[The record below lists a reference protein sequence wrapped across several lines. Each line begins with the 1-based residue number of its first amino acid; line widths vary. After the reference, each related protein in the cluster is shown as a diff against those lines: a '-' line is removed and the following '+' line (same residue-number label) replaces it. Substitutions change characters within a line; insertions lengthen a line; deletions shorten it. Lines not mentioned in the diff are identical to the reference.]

1 VIDVATGGLP
11 LEPYGGRGCCG
22 YRDGPVLQHRL
33 HQFLDDQ
40 RCPYPGI
47 TRKFWSFRRFV
58 EAFYDALASG
68 ARVGDATLEGQ
79 RKLKDDTFRGR
90 AMAIEVN
97 DVIWLARASGAVE
110 FLAQVLSPPTLPAAG
125 SFRPLHCVLNHN
137 PIRVRLTECVLRTL

>member
-1 VIDVATGGLP
+1 VEGAAAATVMARFFNTDFISFSMTSGA
-11 LEPYGGRGCCG
+11 
-22 YRDGPVLQHRL
+22 
-33 HQFLDDQ
+33 
-40 RCPYPGI
+40 PYPGI

-110 FLAQVLSPPTLPAAG
+110 FLAQVLSPPTLPHRAPLRDCCASRQRRTQHGEHIHIDCARLPRAG
-125 SFRPLHCVLNHN
+125 C
-137 PIRVRLTECVLRTL
+137 TEDRRA